1 MIKHYYLIGVSG
13 DMTLIPNRIEIVV
26 IINNINY
33 NYQVFTALINVFQQW
48 RSVGVSRKY
57 KQKN

>member
-33 NYQVFTALINVFQQW
+33 NYQVFTALMNVFQQW
-48 RSVGVSRKY
+48 RSEGVSRKY